1 MAESQAGR
9 DGFRPGAPLV
19 REVPKA
25 ILELSGSTA
34 GFGWVGGKNSQ
45 MGGLHIPL
53 VARFCAPRK
62 ERSSWRNPPSSSR
75 SASAISICATGS

>member
-9 DGFRPGAPLV
+9 DGFRPGAPIV
-19 REVPKA
+19 RE
-25 ILELSGSTA
+25 GSE
-34 GFGWVGGKNSQ
+34 GDFGTFRLDGRFRLGGRKNSQ

-75 SASAISICATGS
+75 SASAISIYATGS